1 MSSTS
6 TTWTT
11 DTNTKSGSAT
21 TYTNTVSSLQL
32 LAAEG
37 EDAILKLFADEA
49 DDNAD
54 QWRIVSKASN
64 NKLNFMSY
72 ASGAWSN
79 VLSLYGHGTAASV
92 YAALPAASKLYL
104 DGGTETYIQESSAD
118 VLDIYVGG
126 ANMIKLTESTLD
138 TIAMT
143 GNATLTH
150 TVTTSASTPIGLLI
164 DDNTSGVAAQDS
176 VGLHVDFDRTV
187 AGSGT
192 AAHNDIGINLDVNSA
207 SLGTSTLIG
216 MDIDVVGATSGT
228 STATG
233 LTVDVGSADTN
244 YAALFNGGNVGIG
257 TTAPAAALTVSS
269 SGTTSAVDG
278 ILIEEGS
285 TDILAIHSAGS
296 GVCAFDALYTSG
308 DADFSFRVAG
318 SAKMTIKESG
328 KVGIGTASPA
338 SILHVNAPDGAPGII
353 AISTGHGE
361 TVAITADEEMGRIEF
376 GASDSEPGYAVG
388 AKIAA
393 TAAVNWDNASSNFA
407 PTDLQFYTQ
416 DGTTNDNSLSVPRMT
431 ILSDG
436 KVGIGT
442 TDPANNL
449 HVASDSEGVITA
461 QTSVASADG
470 GYFILRKSRNTVSS
484 PAIAVDDDRIGTLR
498 FSAHDGTDWAS
509 RTAEIYSEVDGS
521 IAANDTPG
529 RLVLATTADGAQVT
543 SPRMTIL
550 SDGKVGIGV
559 TDPDVELEVFQALS
573 SDGDTTL
580 IKASA
585 TGNSVERVAQLG
597 VVYNTNADTDAP
609 TGYLTLQ
616 SSDGAISFLWA
627 DDSDILRISQTSNDI
642 GDAAGTVVGAQS
654 SDERLKNIS
663 SDPFPYGLEDI
674 NKLTPIKYV
683 YKDDKRSVDK
693 LGFGAQTIQPIIPES
708 VFDTKDCIDGYVNS
722 MKEGKLKSI
731 PNSED
736 KDTKLGMEYVQLIP
750 VLVKAIQEL
759 SAKVT
764 ALENA

>member
-207 SLGTSTLIG
+207 SLGTSSAIG

-233 LTVDVGSADTN
+233 LTVNVSGADTN
-244 YAALFNGGNVGIG
+244 YAALFSGGN
-257 TTAPAAALTVSS
+257 
-269 SGTTSAVDG
+269 
-278 ILIEEGS
+278 
-285 TDILAIHSAGS
+285 
-296 GVCAFDALYTSG
+296 
-308 DADFSFRVAG
+308 
-318 SAKMTIKESG
+318 
-328 KVGIGTASPA
+328 VGIGTASPA